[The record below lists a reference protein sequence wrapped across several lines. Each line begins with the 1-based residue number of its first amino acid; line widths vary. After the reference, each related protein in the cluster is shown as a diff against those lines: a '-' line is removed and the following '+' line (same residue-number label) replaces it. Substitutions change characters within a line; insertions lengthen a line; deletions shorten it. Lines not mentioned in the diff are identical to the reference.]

1 MPNYRKTYFDPATLA
16 DFALVPASPAEP
28 AAAAAAAVPGDP
40 APAGAARAAP
50 APREDWA
57 YQAASTPAARAEVF
71 VFMQEAVLALNVALA
86 TGRPLLV
93 SGEPGGGKT
102 SLALR
107 AAAALGRS
115 FYRQTITSRTQ
126 VTDLLS
132 AFDAVARLGDAQRQV
147 EKPNQAYLTPGA
159 LWWALSPGTAAQ
171 RGLAPLPGTP
181 LLADP
186 DRSSHSDGALLLL
199 DEIDKADPDIP
210 NDLLEVLDE
219 RKFTIPETGEEI
231 RQTRNKLL
239 IVLTTNDERELPQ
252 AFLRRCVTLEL
263 PGPPHAAWLVDIA
276 RRRYPPTRSSGQS
289 KAAATAEAK
298 AWAGLYARVADE
310 LMSRRET
317 ARITG
322 RRKPSTSEFLD
333 AVRAC
338 RELAQGGAL
347 ASDPDLQHLLD
358 SVLVKDRAAP
368 SGR

>member
-16 DFALVPASPAEP
+16 GFARVPAEP
-28 AAAAAAAVPGDP
+28 VAAAAAAAAGNP
-40 APAGAARAAP
+40 ALPSANAVAL

-57 YQAASTPAARAEVF
+57 YHPAAAPAARAEVF

-107 AAAALGRS
+107 AAAALGRR

-147 EKPNQAYLTPGA
+147 EKPTQAYLAPGA
-159 LWWALSPGTAAQ
+159 LWWALSPATAAQ
-171 RGLAPLPGTP
+171 RGLAPLPGMA
-181 LLADP
+181 LLTDP
-186 DRSSHSDGALLLL
+186 DRSSHIDGALLLL

-276 RRRYPPTRSSGQS
+276 RRRYPPTRESGQS

-310 LMSRRET
+310 LMSRRAG
-317 ARITG
+317 ARATG

-358 SVLVKDRAAP
+358 SVLVKDRATP